1 MNPRDRKLR
10 TARRLGA
17 GIVATGVVGSLGVA
31 GLVGLS
37 SLQNGSTSAATTT
50 NPSTTNPSTT
60 NPSTTNPSTTNPS
73 TSSQQSTV
81 RQQAPTRGDDGGSEE
96 GDDGFSF
103 PTTGS
108 QTQSQLQPPTLQ
120 PGSGAPHASTSGS

>member
-37 SLQNGSTSAATTT
+37 SLQNGSTSAAT
-50 NPSTTNPSTT
+50 TT

>member
-37 SLQNGSTSAATTT
+37 SLQNSSTPTATAT
-50 NPSTTNPSTT
+50 NPG
-60 NPSTTNPSTTNPS
+60 

-81 RQQAPTRGDDGGSEE
+81 KQQVPTPTRGDDGGSEQ

-103 PTTGS
+103 PATGS
-108 QTQSQLQPPTLQ
+108 QTQTQLQPPALQ
-120 PGSGAPHASTSGS
+120 PGTGAPHASTSGS

>member
-17 GIVATGVVGSLGVA
+17 GVIATGVAGSLGVA

-50 NPSTTNPSTT
+50 T
-60 NPSTTNPSTTNPS
+60 PS

-81 RQQAPTRGDDGGSEE
+81 QQQVPPPTRGDDGGFEG

-103 PTTGS
+103 PTSGG
-108 QTQSQLQPPTLQ
+108 QTQTQLQPPTLQ
-120 PGSGAPHASTSGS
+120 PGSGAPQASTSGS

>member
-60 NPSTTNPSTTNPS
+60 NPSTTNPST
-73 TSSQQSTV
+73 SSQQSTV
-81 RQQAPTRGDDGGSEE
+81 RQQARTRGDDGGSEE

-103 PTTGS
+103 PTTSS
-108 QTQSQLQPPTLQ
+108 QTQTQLQPPTLQ